1 MKNILNN
8 IYIFS
13 KLSIILVLA
22 SILIFT
28 GFLFYRSYTEQS
40 KLKKIEVEKEI
51 IIVDLINNNSDN
63 IEKLNSLI
71 DTLNNS
77 VLKINEKIQVTQNGN
92 NGISKE
98 FQILFDE
105 IKNEIHNLSLKVQNI
120 QKITENTQHNKSQI
134 VKKNSYSKNIN
145 EIISLIK
152 LKFENGKNFS
162 EELNVLS
169 ALEDA
174 KIIPILEKLYILNN
188 SNFKGNENLLFEFQN
203 ETNKYISNVI
213 ISNNNIIK
221 PFISFIEVQPSNKK
235 NLNDKSLINI
245 KKINEFI
252 LKKEY
257 EKSFVVLKSLNNHN
271 IYFKKT
277 KEQLNIGIS
286 FYSILDRKI

>member
-28 GFLFYRSYTEQS
+28 GYLFYRSYTEQS

-92 NGISKE
+92 KGISKE

-277 KEQLNIGIS
+277 IEQLKIGKS
-286 FYSILDRKI
+286 FYSTLDRKI

>member
-92 NGISKE
+92 KGISKE

-120 QKITENTQHNKSQI
+120 QKITENNQHNK
-134 VKKNSYSKNIN
+134 
-145 EIISLIK
+145 
-152 LKFENGKNFS
+152 
-162 EELNVLS
+162 
-169 ALEDA
+169 
-174 KIIPILEKLYILNN
+174 
-188 SNFKGNENLLFEFQN
+188 
-203 ETNKYISNVI
+203 
-213 ISNNNIIK
+213 
-221 PFISFIEVQPSNKK
+221 
-235 NLNDKSLINI
+235 
-245 KKINEFI
+245 
-252 LKKEY
+252 
-257 EKSFVVLKSLNNHN
+257 
-271 IYFKKT
+271 
-277 KEQLNIGIS
+277 
-286 FYSILDRKI
+286 

>member
-1 MKNILNN
+1 VKNILNN

-28 GFLFYRSYTEQS
+28 GYLFYRSYTEQS

-92 NGISKE
+92 KGISKE

-277 KEQLNIGIS
+277 IEQLKIGKS
-286 FYSILDRKI
+286 FYSTLDRKI

>member
-92 NGISKE
+92 KGISKE

-277 KEQLNIGIS
+277 IEQLKIGKS
-286 FYSILDRKI
+286 FYSTLDRKI